1 MKRNKV
7 TCTTADYFQVA
18 DLKLDIQSTKLPD
31 ESYDIIICNHVLEH
45 VQDFRKALKEVH
57 RILRKGGYFICSF
70 PIDPN
75 IELLDED
82 STIVTEE
89 DCKKRFGQVDH
100 LRVFGRNSE
109 QFLKEAGFEV
119 KKIKGAES
127 PEEIMPVVGPGDYD
141 WNELIWGRK
150 G

>member
-1 MKRNKV
+1 MPRHRILALWCNKHKRILRKSNILYFAQEPSIKKWMKRNKV

-82 STIVTEE
+82 SN
-89 DCKKRFGQVDH
+89 
-100 LRVFGRNSE
+100 L
-109 QFLKEAGFEV
+109 
-119 KKIKGAES
+119 
-127 PEEIMPVVGPGDYD
+127 
-141 WNELIWGRK
+141 
-150 G
+150 